1 MNSIDIAKM
10 NEKINYQ
17 EGKIYWDHCKGYTS
31 ELIKRLLRS
40 GYTAV
45 KVGAV
50 HVLKDNN
57 NQEVASGYSWEG
69 LLYNTAIIMR

>member
-1 MNSIDIAKM
+1 MNVYDIEKM
-10 NEKINYQ
+10 NDKITYD
-17 EGKIYWDHCKGYTS
+17 EGKIYWDHRKGYTS
-31 ELIKRLLRS
+31 DLIKRLLRS

-50 HVLKDNN
+50 HVLKDIN
-57 NQEVASGYSWEG
+57 NQEVVSGYSWEG